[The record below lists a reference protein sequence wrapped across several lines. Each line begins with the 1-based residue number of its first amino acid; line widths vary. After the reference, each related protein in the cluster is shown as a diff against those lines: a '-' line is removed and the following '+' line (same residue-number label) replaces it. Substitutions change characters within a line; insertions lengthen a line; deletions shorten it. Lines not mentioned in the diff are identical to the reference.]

1 MIAHESIRNAII
13 HHKSTNIT
21 MIPGL
26 GFGLT
31 IMLDVAS
38 LQASKEFPGACV
50 RVRSWLSAIL

>member
-38 LQASKEFPGACV
+38 LQASKEFPPASGCG
-50 RVRSWLSAIL
+50 LG